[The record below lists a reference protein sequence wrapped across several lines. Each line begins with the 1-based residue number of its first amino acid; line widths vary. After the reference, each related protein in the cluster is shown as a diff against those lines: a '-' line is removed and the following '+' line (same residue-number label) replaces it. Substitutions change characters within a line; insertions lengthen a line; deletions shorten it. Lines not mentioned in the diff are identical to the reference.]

1 MSLEDKLGLL
11 TYKSDTQA
19 HIHIVSPKPCIE
31 ICKDKPCTTA
41 CPLKGQIQTAAEEAV
56 RRIPGVTEV
65 AITVSASVPRGS
77 VGLPGRQDIAGVKNM
92 VAVYSCKGGVG
103 KSTVSTNVACALAQM
118 GARVGL
124 LDADIYGPN
133 IPLMMGANEQP
144 TVVDNKIVPLE
155 RHRVKL
161 ISIGVLNTEG
171 ERPVIWRGPLVSRA
185 VTQFVHGV
193 AWGELDYLLID
204 LPPGTGDI
212 QLTILQT
219 VPLAGVAIVTTP
231 QEVALLDSLKG
242 VAMFRQLNAPILGVI
257 ENMGPFHCPH
267 CGQVTDIFST
277 GGGRREAERLGLP
290 FLGDIPL
297 DPRIVRCGDTGTP
310 FVVAF
315 PDTSLAQTFQAI
327 AQQLAARISVIHTP
341 TTYAV

>member
-1 MSLEDKLGLL
+1 M
-11 TYKSDTQA
+11 
-19 HIHIVSPKPCIE
+19 
-31 ICKDKPCTTA
+31 
-41 CPLKGQIQTAAEEAV
+41 
-56 RRIPGVTEV
+56 
-65 AITVSASVPRGS
+65 
-77 VGLPGRQDIAGVKNM
+77 PGRQDLTGVKHL
-92 VAVYSCKGGVG
+92 VAIYSCKGGVG
-103 KSTVSTNVACALAQM
+103 KSTVSTNVACVLAQM

-161 ISIGVLNTEG
+161 ISMGVLNTEG

-185 VTQFVHGV
+185 VTQFLHNV
-193 AWGELDYLLID
+193 AWGELEYLLID

-212 QLTILQT
+212 QLTILQA
-219 VPLAGVAIVTTP
+219 VPLAGVVIVTTP

-242 VAMFRQLNAPILGVI
+242 VAMFRQLNTPIFGVI

-277 GGGRREAERLGLP
+277 GGGRREAQRLKLP
-290 FLGDIPL
+290 FLGEIPL
-297 DPRIVRCGDTGTP
+297 DPRIVRCGDSGIP
-310 FVVAF
+310 FVVAS
-315 PDTSLAQTFQAI
+315 PDTPLTQTFQAI
-327 AQQLAARISVIHTP
+327 AQQLVARISATHTP
-341 TTYAV
+341 ITYTV